1 MNSAAFVD
9 YYELLEISPN
19 ASLETIQRVYR
30 ILAQRFHPDNPDT
43 GNAGAFRDISNAYRV
58 LSDPEQR
65 AAFDVAHRTER
76 RLMWKIFDQ
85 SDPRNGMEA
94 EKQRRNG
101 VLSLLYRKRAAAPH
115 DPTMTLRELEDLLGV
130 PKEHLEFS
138 LWYLKEG
145 QYVTRGD
152 SGTHSI
158 TLKGVDLAESSSRC
172 EPMRMIAPR
181 LRREAATV

>member
-1 MNSAAFVD
+1 MDSAAFVD
-9 YYELLEISPN
+9 YYEVLEISPN

-30 ILAQRFHPDNPDT
+30 ILAQRFHPDNPDS
-43 GNAGAFRDISNAYRV
+43 GDAAAFREISNAYRV

-76 RLMWKIFDQ
+76 RLTWKIFGQ
-85 SDPRNGMEA
+85 SESASGMDA
-94 EKQRRNG
+94 EKRKRSG
-101 VLSLLYRKRAAAPH
+101 VLSLLYRKRATQPQQ
-115 DPTMTLRELEDLLGV
+115 PSMTIREMEDLLGV

-145 QYVTRGD
+145 QYVQRGD

-158 TLKGVDLAESSSRC
+158 TLKGVDLAESASRS
-172 EPMRMIAPR
+172 EPVRMIAT
-181 LRREAATV
+181 RRATV